1 MITDAKVI
9 YYIGTAIRANGDLLI
24 TGKAV
29 EDESKANAKLVKS
42 LVPAFRPSFTKLQN
56 GTRLYNLIPDSIELV
71 KYGEEK
77 KDKTTGG
84 ETTGGGSGTEAGG
97 TGSDNGD
104 GLE

>member
-1 MITDAKVI
+1 MP
-9 YYIGTAIRANGDLLI
+9 R
-24 TGKAV
+24 
-29 EDESKANAKLVKS
+29 LVKS
-42 LVPAFRPSFTKLQN
+42 ILPAFRPSYYLLKN
-56 GTRLYNLIPDSIELV
+56 GSRVYNLIPDSIELV

-84 ETTGGGSGTEAGG
+84 ETTGGETTGGGSGTEAGG